1 MCKSIYTD
9 SMINAGCLIF
19 DYTCI
24 YEQFKFKYNKYEKI
38 QFIRILI
45 KYIIFQNCMVSIS
58 VENVLFCF

>member
-38 QFIRILI
+38 PFIRILI
-45 KYIIFQNCMVSIS
+45 KYISELHGLNFS
-58 VENVLFCF
+58 

>member
-38 QFIRILI
+38 PFIRILI